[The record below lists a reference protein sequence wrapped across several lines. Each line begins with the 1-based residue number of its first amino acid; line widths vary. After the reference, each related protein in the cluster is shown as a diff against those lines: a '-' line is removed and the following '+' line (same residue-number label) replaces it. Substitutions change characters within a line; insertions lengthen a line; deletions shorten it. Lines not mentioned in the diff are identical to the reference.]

1 MAAPTIQHATT
12 TSAMEAALSSLQ
24 PIRDLSRNW
33 DVDIA
38 SCLEEYLHELAQ
50 IAPEGVTISTAGQQ
64 PSSSSSSMVSDSDDD
79 DNNNS
84 SAVPN
89 FAHAALILQ
98 NSSNVYGRKVEYLH
112 SLVYKA
118 LEEIFKSAA
127 NNSSSSSGGSSGRRG
142 KSTDADIEEFY
153 DFDPHED
160 FLLLD
165 DVIPEDMT
173 ASKKKINLP
182 SHSSMMMKDGS
193 SAGSEDGVRR
203 YSSAN
208 TPTDRSLNRTR
219 LSLGGMTVTRLDG
232 SAMGGLSSTSPAQQR
247 ALLGILNSGDLR
259 LVDRQCD
266 VGADGTLLIPGSSQQ
281 SSSSSAQFGPRQS
294 LLGDCSRTD
303 QNGEPR
309 SLFGEDVSGGD
320 TEMGDA
326 GGLNQDYGGDD
337 DDDGPGFVMNDYGD
351 DNDDATSENN
361 NVVAVQQSKRVRFAA
376 ETVNSPA
383 RGGGEKGKTKA
394 DPWALLDP
402 HSAQDTKLTKKLLR
416 KGRTYRLPAGVE
428 KPPSEC
434 VTGSST
440 TNVTQRNDDVSWKQ
454 QQLRPSLIVESFR
467 IAMGVQL
474 EPETSSFLKSK
485 QPFKGLIFGDE
496 FLYIAKENAKK
507 RAAKRRAE
515 KKLQKIASGN
525 AASETGANNTAM
537 YGIDDDED
545 DNDFGGFD
553 FAGDGDDYDDYGDD
567 TDGAGNA
574 GFGSL
579 DEAFGR
585 SGEDGNQDSNS
596 GKTFEELCQAHIQA
610 FAKGAEK
617 FALNTKLSERVSQW
631 QSRLAPILEEE
642 EQRSAFDIHEYSR
655 VFIEKA
661 LDESE
666 PGNKRKSDGSTK
678 LEKDEVVDFGKV
690 TKGCTKRDI
699 CRLFLASL
707 SLANAGNLL
716 IQEESSGFDDGEYT
730 FEILSDEL
738 HNVMEEYLAPSC
750 KA

>member
-1 MAAPTIQHATT
+1 M
-12 TSAMEAALSSLQ
+12 
-24 PIRDLSRNW
+24 D
-33 DVDIA
+33 
-38 SCLEEYLHELAQ
+38 
-50 IAPEGVTISTAGQQ
+50 
-64 PSSSSSSMVSDSDDD
+64 SDSDDD

-84 SAVPN
+84 SVVPN

-127 NNSSSSSGGSSGRRG
+127 SNASSSSGANNGRRG

-182 SHSSMMMKDGS
+182 SHSTTMMKDGT
-193 SAGSEDGVRR
+193 SAGSEEGMRR
-203 YSSAN
+203 YSSSN

-219 LSLGGMTVTRLDG
+219 LSLGGITVTRLDG
-232 SAMGGLSSTSPAQQR
+232 SAMGGFSSTSPAQQR

-281 SSSSSAQFGPRQS
+281 SSSSAQFAPRQS
-294 LLGDCSRTD
+294 LLGDSIRMD

-309 SLFGEDVSGGD
+309 SLFGEDVNGAD
-320 TEMGDA
+320 TEMGDV
-326 GGLNQDYGGDD
+326 GGSNQDYGGDD

-351 DNDDATSENN
+351 DDDDDAGTSENKS
-361 NVVAVQQSKRVRFAA
+361 VVAVQHSKRVRFAA
-376 ETVNSPA
+376 ENVNSPV
-383 RGGGEKGKTKA
+383 RGTGEKDKKKA

-402 HSAQDTKLTKKLLR
+402 HSAQDTKLTKKPLR
-416 KGRTYRLPAGVE
+416 KGRTYRLPGGVE

-440 TNVTQRNDDVSWKQ
+440 TNVTQRNDALSWKQ

-474 EPETSSFLKSK
+474 EPETSSFLNSK
-485 QPFKGLIFGDE
+485 QPFKGLVFGDE

-515 KKLQKIASGN
+515 KKLQNIASGN
-525 AASETGANNTAM
+525 ASSETGANNAALF
-537 YGIDDDED
+537 GIDDDEED
-545 DNDFGGFD
+545 DNNFGEFD
-553 FAGDGDDYDDYGDD
+553 FAGGGDDYDDYGDD
-567 TDGAGNA
+567 TNEAGNA

-585 SGEDGNQDSNS
+585 SGEDGNQ
-596 GKTFEELCQAHIQA
+596 GT
-610 FAKGAEK
+610 
-617 FALNTKLSERVSQW
+617 
-631 QSRLAPILEEE
+631 
-642 EQRSAFDIHEYSR
+642 
-655 VFIEKA
+655 
-661 LDESE
+661 
-666 PGNKRKSDGSTK
+666 
-678 LEKDEVVDFGKV
+678 
-690 TKGCTKRDI
+690 
-699 CRLFLASL
+699 
-707 SLANAGNLL
+707 
-716 IQEESSGFDDGEYT
+716 
-730 FEILSDEL
+730 
-738 HNVMEEYLAPSC
+738 
-750 KA
+750 